1 MCGRY
6 SLTSPG
12 EAMARLFG
20 VAMGEHAPRYN
31 IAPSQGILVARAAPD
46 GEAGAREAAVL
57 RWGLVP
63 SWAKDPDIGNRMIN
77 ARAETVAEK
86 PSFRAAFRR
95 RRCLV
100 PASGFYEW
108 RAASGPK
115 QPYHIGMADGGPF
128 AMAGLWEHW
137 TGPDGAAVE
146 TCAIL
151 TTEANELLRPIHA
164 RMPVIVAP
172 GDFDLWLDPELA
184 MPELLAPLLRPF
196 DPAAMAA
203 RAVSR
208 HVNNVRNDDP
218 ACLEP
223 VD

>member
-1 MCGRY
+1 
-6 SLTSPG
+6 
-12 EAMARLFG
+12 MARLFG

-31 IAPSQGILVARAAPD
+31 IAPSQGILVVRAAPD
-46 GEAGAREAAVL
+46 GVDGAREAAVL

-100 PASGFYEW
+100 PATGFYEW
-108 RAASGPK
+108 QAANGPK
-115 QPYHIGMADGGPF
+115 TPYNIGMADGGLF

-137 TGPDGAAVE
+137 TAPDGAAVE

-172 GDFDLWLDPELA
+172 GDFDLWLDPALA
-184 MPELLAPLLRPF
+184 MPELLEPLLRPF

-203 RAVSR
+203 HPVSR

-218 ACLEP
+218 ACLES
-223 VD
+223 VA

>member
-1 MCGRY
+1 
-6 SLTSPG
+6 
-12 EAMARLFG
+12 MARLFG
-20 VAMGEHAPRYN
+20 VAVPDEHAPRYN
-31 IAPSQGILVARAAPD
+31 IAPSQGILAVRAAPD
-46 GEAGAREAAVL
+46 GGDGAREAAVL

-63 SWAKDPDIGNRMIN
+63 SWAKDPDIGNRVIN

-100 PASGFYEW
+100 PATGFYEW

-115 QPYHIGMADGGPF
+115 QPYTIGMADGGPF

-172 GDFDLWLDPELA
+172 SDFDLWLDPALA

-196 DPAAMAA
+196 DAAAMAA
-203 RAVSR
+203 HPVSR

-218 ACLEP
+218 GCVEP
-223 VD
+223 LTPTAAR

>member
-1 MCGRY
+1 
-6 SLTSPG
+6 
-12 EAMARLFG
+12 MARLFG
-20 VAMGEHAPRYN
+20 VAVPDEHAPRYN
-31 IAPSQGILVARAAPD
+31 IAPSQGILAVRAAPD
-46 GEAGAREAAVL
+46 GGDGAREAAVL

-100 PASGFYEW
+100 PATGFYEW

-115 QPYHIGMADGGPF
+115 QPYTIGMADGGPF

-137 TGPDGAAVE
+137 TEPDGAAVE

-172 GDFDLWLDPELA
+172 SDFDLWLDPALA

-196 DPAAMAA
+196 DAAAMAA
-203 RAVSR
+203 HPVSR

>member
-100 PASGFYEW
+100 PATGFYEW
-108 RAASGPK
+108 RVASGPK

-172 GDFDLWLDPELA
+172 GDFDLWLDPELT

-196 DPAAMAA
+196 DAAAMAA

-223 VD
+223 VA